1 MLEQRWRLLL
11 AVSVGVEI
19 KLDFRLYLF
28 RRSGEDAIEFREI
41 VFKHLLVFAVTR
53 HFKQNLHSI
62 DLVIKS
68 FLGIFTKILSW
79 EPGSSEDLDF
89 A

>member
-11 AVSVGVEI
+11 AVSVGIEI
-19 KLDFRLYLF
+19 KLDFRLDLF

-41 VFKHLLVFAVTR
+41 VFEHLLVFAVTR

-62 DLVIKS
+62 DLVVKS
-68 FLGIFTKILSW
+68 FLRYFYKRL
-79 EPGSSEDLDF
+79 F
-89 A
+89 AAVLGTWKQ